1 MSRVNVIVLTL
12 IIFMISGCGVATK
25 DGVKV
30 AENSSKIEN
39 SKNKEIP
46 RDVYI
51 DEVFAKNV
59 GKSKMFTIAVLPM
72 QNMSMYPNIA
82 YYFRQHLNDL
92 LAMKGYSIIS
102 TEVLNSALKEVGVQ
116 KADHIRLLN
125 FEKLADLTS
134 ADAIMSG
141 IIETANVQDAAI
153 YSGYAFTASLK
164 LQLRDGT
171 VIWYNLSQRVAKR
184 HLSIDPFNIVINML
198 ANRESDKQIKAIK
211 AVAQRSLKDFPKG
224 PNEVVIDNM
233 LGRAIKVD

>member
-1 MSRVNVIVLTL
+1 MLNKSLWIVISFLL
-12 IIFMISGCGVATK
+12 LLNISLVASQ
-25 DGVKV
+25 
-30 AENSSKIEN
+30 EQEEQRS
-39 SKNKEIP
+39 
-46 RDVYI
+46 VYV
-51 DEVFAKNV
+51 DEVFAKNI
-59 GKSKMFTIAVLPM
+59 GKSGMFRIAVLPI

-82 YYFRQHLNDL
+82 YYFRKHLNDL
-92 LAMKGYSIIS
+92 IAMKGYSVTS
-102 TEVLNSALKEVGVQ
+102 MESLDRALQEVGVQ

-184 HLSIDPFNIVINML
+184 HLAIDPFNIVINML
-198 ANRESDKQIKAIK
+198 SNQESDKQIKAIK
-211 AVAQRSLKDFPKG
+211 AVAQRSMEDFPQG
-224 PNEVVIDNM
+224 PNEVVVDDM
-233 LGRAIKVD
+233 LGQAIELK